1 MSLRNKIEDEIALFM
16 DYLTVEMG
24 LARNTRESYG
34 RDLRLF
40 AVWVKKPIKEISR
53 DDILTY
59 MSVLKA
65 QNYAVTSSAR
75 KLAALKAF
83 FRFMMPKEPL
93 RSIPA
98 KLLNR
103 KQGGW
108 SCQRS

>member
-1 MSLRNKIEDEIALFM
+1 MIRVSLRNKIEDEIALFM

-59 MSVLKA
+59 MSP
-65 QNYAVTSSAR
+65 
-75 KLAALKAF
+75 KLCSNKFCPETGCFEGLF
-83 FRFMMPKEPL
+83 PFYDGR
-93 RSIPA
+93 R
-98 KLLNR
+98 NH
-103 KQGGW
+103 
-108 SCQRS
+108 